1 MNFDPALL
9 ARTYRDPIA
18 AFGLIVDLI
27 PIYAV
32 LALGWGA
39 VPLVF
44 LYWLENV
51 VIGAA
56 TISRMLLAGVL
67 GGIVVL
73 IGALFLSVFFTF
85 HYGMFCFVHGIF
97 LMTFAEIGAGG
108 SPGFLS
114 PVGLIDYALQAGPS
128 MLGFVALIAVFN
140 LAVIVNDDLFNG
152 QVGTGSINEI
162 MMAPYGRV
170 IVLHVGIFA
179 GAGALIALGQP
190 MIGVLALILL
200 RVAWGVFMS
209 VRRRQRLDDGLIP
222 AKVDAPSY
230 LR

>member
-9 ARTYRDPIA
+9 VRTYRDPIA
-18 AFGLIVDLI
+18 AIGLIVDLI

-32 LALGWGA
+32 LVLGWGA
-39 VPLVF
+39 VPLVL

-56 TISRMLLAGVL
+56 TIARMLLAGVL
-67 GGIVVL
+67 GGVVAL
-73 IGALFLSVFFTF
+73 LGAIFLSVFFAF
-85 HYGMFCFVHGIF
+85 HYGMFCFVHGTF
-97 LMTFAEIGAGG
+97 LMSFAEMGVG
-108 SPGFLS
+108 SS
-114 PVGLIDYALQAGPS
+114 PDFQGPFGLVGYALQAGPG

-140 LAVIVNDDLFNG
+140 LVVILNDDLFNG
-152 QVGTGSINEI
+152 QAGTGSINEI

-209 VRRRQRLDDGLIP
+209 VRRRQRLDLGP
-222 AKVDAPSY
+222 NTTKVDAPS
-230 LR
+230 

>member
-18 AFGLIVDLI
+18 AIGLIVDLI

-32 LALGWGA
+32 LVLGWGA

-56 TISRMLLAGVL
+56 TISRMILAGIL
-67 GGIVVL
+67 GGSVAL
-73 IGALFLSVFFTF
+73 IGAIFLSVFFTS

-97 LMTFAEIGAGG
+97 LMSFAEMGAGS
-108 SPGFLS
+108 SPDFLS
-114 PVGLIDYALQAGPS
+114 PFGLVGYALQAGPG

-140 LAVIVNDDLFNG
+140 LVVIINDDLFNG

-170 IVLHVGIFA
+170 IVLHVGVFA

-190 MIGVLALILL
+190 MVGVLALILL
-200 RVAWGVFMS
+200 RVLWGVFIS
-209 VRRRQRLDDGLIP
+209 VRRRQRLDQEP
-222 AKVDAPSY
+222 NTTKVDAPS
-230 LR
+230 

>member
-32 LALGWGA
+32 LVLGWGA

-56 TISRMLLAGVL
+56 TISRMILAGIL
-67 GGIVVL
+67 GGSIAL
-73 IGALFLSVFFTF
+73 IGAVFLSVFFTF
-85 HYGMFCFVHGIF
+85 HYGMFCFVHGTF
-97 LMTFAEIGAGG
+97 LMSFAEMGVG
-108 SPGFLS
+108 SS
-114 PVGLIDYALQAGPS
+114 PDFRSPFGLVGYALQAGPG

-140 LAVIVNDDLFNG
+140 LVVIINDDLFNG
-152 QVGTGSINEI
+152 QAGTGSINEI

-190 MIGVLALILL
+190 MIGVLALILM
-200 RVAWGVFMS
+200 RVAWGVFIS
-209 VRRRQRLDDGLIP
+209 VRRRERLDQEP
-222 AKVDAPSY
+222 NTTKVDAPS
-230 LR
+230 